1 MKKYTFLRGAF
12 LSAAFLI
19 FFGCSQ
25 PSDSGKPDPV
35 KEPPE
40 EDDPVVV
47 ITPELIG
54 ITVNSTAPAVG
65 IQITAAAQYQSG
77 TGSVTWQWTADN
89 ALIEGAASASY
100 TPVLKDFNK
109 TLKVQATP
117 AGKTG
122 GNAQAHTIAARVTT
136 QSNTYPTAN
145 RIYSVKDL
153 FKTEADKYYFNSG
166 NSVYMISEDAYNTIK
181 LIFDKNKD
189 NGAIQFFKFPFKAA
203 GELDINNTLN
213 VPAKKI
219 RLIID
224 DSLTGTR
231 NNPLTV
237 TIPNIPSGYGDIDQL
252 LYYKTPVYL
261 VDSDSGSGAN
271 AKYVNII
278 VENGAYLYIGYD
290 PVEGKQNFKGL
301 IRARAGA
308 VVVDGGDY
316 HGYSAGDSAFYWF
329 DYGSYCWIG
338 PPAATRAPFIST
350 EEPYLFNKQEKP
362 GVFWVP
368 DSPNSFIWVGNNTF
382 LLQGKIKQVQTFSL
396 SAHLK
401 MTPGS
406 EFIIDIHPS
415 APASGVAKFLL
426 LQGKNIAKW
435 LPSPLEDYYD
445 DLTLGGAITPEPKIL
460 VKAGSAIIDYAEP
473 DDTQTAS
480 SVADI
485 CTPAENLADP
495 PETLWIWEPGTNGPI
510 DMGDRTVSGKWK
522 KAAEPA
528 AP

>member
-1 MKKYTFLRGAF
+1 MKKYSFSGGAL

-19 FFGCSQ
+19 FLGCSQ
-25 PSDSGKPDPV
+25 PSDSGNSAPA

-40 EDDPVVV
+40 EDEPVVI
-47 ITPELIG
+47 ITPELTG

-89 ALIEGAASASY
+89 VVIEGAVSAIY
-100 TPVLKDFNK
+100 TPVIKDFNK
-109 TLKVQATP
+109 VLGVQATP
-117 AGKTG
+117 AGNTK
-122 GNAQAHTIAARVTT
+122 GNVQTHTIAARVAT
-136 QSNTYPTAN
+136 QSDTYPPAN
-145 RIYSVKDL
+145 RLYSVKDL
-153 FKTEADKYYFNSG
+153 FKTAAGKYYFNSG
-166 NSVYMISEDAYNTIK
+166 SNVYMISEGAYNTIK
-181 LIFDKNKD
+181 LIFDKNND

-203 GELDINNTLN
+203 GELDLNNTLH
-213 VPAKKI
+213 VPSKKI
-219 RLIID
+219 RLTID

-237 TIPNIPSGYGDIDQL
+237 TIPNIPSGYMDFDQL

-271 AKYVNII
+271 AKYVTIM
-278 VENGAYLYIGYD
+278 VENGGYLYIGYD
-290 PVEGKQNFKGL
+290 QDEGKQDFKGL

-308 VVVDGGDY
+308 VVVDAGDY
-316 HGYSAGDSAFYWF
+316 QGYSAGNDAFYWF
-329 DYGSYCWIG
+329 DYGSYCWIRT
-338 PPAATRAPFIST
+338 PAAMGAPFIST
-350 EEPYLFNKQEKP
+350 EEPYLFNKVDIP
-362 GVFWVP
+362 GVVWVP

-406 EFIIDIHPS
+406 EFIIDVH
-415 APASGVAKFLL
+415 SGGAEKFLS

-445 DLTLGGAITPEPKIL
+445 DLTLGGAITPEPKIH
-460 VKAGSAIIDYAEP
+460 VKAGSAIIDYAGDP
-473 DDTQTAS
+473 DGGQTAS
-480 SVADI
+480 SVAYI
-485 CTPAENLADP
+485 CTPAGDP
-495 PETLWIWEPGTNGPI
+495 PEIPPPEALWIWEPGTDGPI
-510 DMGDRTVSGKWK
+510 DLGDRTVSGKWK